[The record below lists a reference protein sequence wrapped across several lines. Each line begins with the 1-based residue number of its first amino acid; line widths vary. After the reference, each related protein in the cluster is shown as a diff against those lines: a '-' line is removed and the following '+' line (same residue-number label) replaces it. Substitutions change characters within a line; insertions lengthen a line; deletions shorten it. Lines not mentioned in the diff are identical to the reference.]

1 MKRIQIKN
9 ACGYVHR
16 KSLPKGNNN
25 KKKRKKK
32 ITIIWHWKFLCIIA
46 VENTEISLLT
56 TLVILARKV
65 SSN

>member
-1 MKRIQIKN
+1 MLVGMYIGKVCLKVTTI
-9 ACGYVHR
+9 
-16 KSLPKGNNN
+16 